1 MRGKLLALSGIL
13 ILAASVASAQEKA
26 SVPIYDAMYCSGR
39 IDGES
44 IPTDTA
50 LITGEGSD
58 YKATYQ
64 EGDYV
69 YVNKGSSQSVKV
81 GDEFLVMRPIS
92 DPTTFPWFKGQFSI
106 LRKIGTMW
114 QDEGRLRVVVTQP
127 NVSIAQIV
135 HSCNYM
141 QRGDIVLPATERL
154 APALKPEEK
163 FDRFAPPSGKSLA
176 MVVVGKDFHISMGSN
191 EIAYVNLGAN
201 QGVKAGDYFRIFRYT
216 GQQNETA
223 YQDRRYAFQ
232 VYGYGAVSSKYDWQN
247 VPREV
252 VGEGIVLRTTPNAST
267 VLITFVLTEV
277 YAGNYVEL
285 E

>member
-1 MRGKLLALSGIL
+1 MRGKLLAFGVIL
-13 ILAASVASAQEKA
+13 TLYASATSAQEKA
-26 SVPIYDAMYCSGR
+26 SAPIYDAMYCSGR
-39 IDGES
+39 VDGES
-44 IPTDTA
+44 VPTDTV

-58 YKATYQ
+58 YKATFQ

-69 YVNKGSSQSVKV
+69 YVNKGSSQGVKV
-81 GDEFLVMRPIS
+81 GDEFLVMRPIA
-92 DPTTFPWFKGQFSI
+92 DPTQFPWFKWQFSI
-106 LRKIGTMW
+106 LRKIGTLW
-114 QDEGRLRVVVTQP
+114 QDEGRLKVVVTQP

-141 QRGDIVLPATERL
+141 QRGDIVLPAAERA
-154 APALKPEEK
+154 APPLKPEEK

-176 MVVVGKDFHISMGSN
+176 MIVIGKDFHVEMGTN
-191 EIAYVNLGAN
+191 EIVYVNLGSN
-201 QGVKAGDYFRIFRYT
+201 QGVKLGDYFRVFRYT

-223 YQDRRYAFQ
+223 YQDRRFPFQ
-232 VYGYGAVSSKYDWQN
+232 VYGFGGVSSKYTWEN

-252 VGEGIVLRTTPNAST
+252 VGEGIVLRATPNAST
-267 VLITFVLTEV
+267 VLITFSLSEI